1 MSDLYWR
8 SVTDTKPVQPKL
20 APSHRSHRLVAFMAV
35 ATPHRGNW
43 LALNIRTDLNCPSSS
58 INVQLPRVWCKR
70 NNYIQET
77 SRLTCFTWNLGVSF
91 LEIRCFSLESMGN
104 FQGMTF
110 HWVSQLLGI
119 LFFSEEIIE
128 DTSGAFGVQ
137 LGMGHV
143 LLLSI

>member
-1 MSDLYWR
+1 
-8 SVTDTKPVQPKL
+8 
-20 APSHRSHRLVAFMAV
+20 
-35 ATPHRGNW
+35 
-43 LALNIRTDLNCPSSS
+43 
-58 INVQLPRVWCKR
+58 
-70 NNYIQET
+70 
-77 SRLTCFTWNLGVSF
+77 
-91 LEIRCFSLESMGN
+91 MGN

-137 LGMGHV
+137 LGMGRV